1 MVLRVVVDRLG
12 RRLGRG
18 GLGLA
23 RAVIVMVIVTVIV
36 SVSGRKALP
45 VIVSATRAVR
55 MGR

>member
-12 RRLGRG
+12 SRLRRG